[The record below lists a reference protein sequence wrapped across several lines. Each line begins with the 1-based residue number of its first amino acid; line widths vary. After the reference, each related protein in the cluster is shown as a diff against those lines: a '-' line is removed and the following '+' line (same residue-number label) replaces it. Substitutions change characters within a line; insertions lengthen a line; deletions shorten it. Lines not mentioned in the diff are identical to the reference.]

1 MVQKHRIN
9 TTLNGDKK
17 VTVELKQDYDL
28 LEILSL
34 KFTQQEAYTSLC
46 ADYGVVCGRVTA
58 NNGLGIP
65 NARVSI
71 LVPISDQDEQDPVIS
86 TLYPYKLSNDKN
98 DDGYRYNL
106 LPARQQHAGHTA
118 TGTFPDQNDILSRE
132 EQLEVFEK
140 YYKFTA
146 KTNYAGDYM
155 IWGVPLG
162 EQQLHIDVDLSDM
175 GCFSLR
181 PYDFIRQGEDA
192 NKFDRFFKFKSDTD
206 LDGLPQIV
214 AFDKTIDISPFWGN
228 MDLCQIG
235 ITRADFD
242 LSNLGIKV
250 DPVSLMLVST
260 VTDADSDAVKR
271 SGVIRRKSG
280 YKCNLQTSD
289 GKIQGVR
296 FTGRKVIGSDGTTI
310 YPELEYFDPGVIDDD
325 GTAMAVIPMNLDYV
339 YTNEFG
345 EQETTNDPN
354 KGVATS
360 TVARLKLE
368 LDNSSGEGSSKGT
381 ASATYLV
388 PNIREFNK
396 YTSGNAS
403 EYSEA
408 IISSYVFSDVFEDYL
423 NVPVPIGVT
432 LEPLTSAE
440 RLHKKELILGTNNND
455 IPEDYFYKFIYG
467 KVYTPTSFQGSHY
480 EVSATE
486 NLFGLTR
493 RDAFLGIK
501 EIRPNSEDDCTGT
514 ANYIPTNFAFRN
526 RTKFGLLLSQVLLF
540 LQFIFALI
548 FNFVFEL
555 LGRFFI
561 TVGKALYAIYFG
573 WPFKWRPFAKIGEQ
587 FQDIAYKL
595 QVNGTQVLSL
605 TTYPDCEECT
615 TDDEAAT
622 EGVNLSNTYCSVG
635 EIKFKVL
642 GIAAGGGNVY
652 LIPVEI
658 NTSTDPDSS
667 DVSPGDRARD
677 YDPTDP
683 FMSGNTFSLTG
694 ATKADTRTI
703 LNGLD
708 EQTITPVEPG
718 DVNNARFIGQGIPF
732 VDDSILPYSPASGDT
747 LTKSVS
753 YSEFDINFSNNTQ
766 LVDLAQFTSNSV
778 SFLTTSRW
786 ASQGKYGNKIFE
798 WINYVGQS
806 GSTTST
812 VQAIVLNHGSW
823 AEMAGG
829 NYETYDGPDGGD
841 TDNGEG
847 NFADRGTYVIVRIY
861 DRTKLK
867 FDPTGEPTTFD
878 IEEGCKKYDKAY
890 DENIS
895 YTYLW
900 STGNTYGSTFVPLDP
915 ESNNPLYGYPA
926 GFKESDTRPDST
938 YTLMADIISGGGARL
953 PRLVVW
959 SKLGNT
965 YYDRK
970 TKSGYSEIRDGVFTV
985 IPAIQGSSR
994 NNKLIQEWYRRK
1006 RIGLFFCGGV
1016 VNYSFIDNWLHGLLY
1031 FFKFDYRIRW
1041 DDKSVRDLNQ
1051 RGSKYPRELVFFNVL
1066 DGKFYYR
1073 STPYNP
1079 TSKTFIGQSYT
1090 GYKEILHPTTFYDV
1104 GVRDEFFDEICFD
1117 PAVDPACSVI
1127 RDLTATTYQDPG
1139 NIIEHV
1145 INYRMDVSAART
1157 DIGDFF
1163 TNSGYTFGKVMD
1175 GDVLQLISINCEA
1188 GIEAFDL
1195 DSPHYFMFNGEF
1207 LDPEDTTF
1215 MTYFKNGSSWGP
1227 TPIDFKLDTNGSFVR
1242 YCLNNRLG
1250 DFTQKVPYFLWNKK
1264 GTGFGLDDDQLW
1276 DRTAIGAQKLQ
1287 RMISVSGVTNTTTN
1301 YLMADGEEEYLIKPM
1316 TKTHNTFSFEGNYPD
1331 SLERFEAIR
1340 LTTPTSATEFVEGD
1354 LWLHVLTGT
1363 QKNPLTGNIYVVV
1376 NGAWSA
1382 PIPYVKDN
1390 KETFIFQTALNYSGN
1405 RQVLSTPFQ
1414 FYFGLRPGSTAY
1426 DKFIKYYGPRGAFPS
1441 TE

>member
-34 KFTQQEAYTSLC
+34 KFTQQDAYTSLC

-71 LVPISDQDEQDPVIS
+71 LIPISDQDEQDPVIS
-86 TLYPYKLSNDKN
+86 TLYPFKLSSDKN

-106 LPARQQHAGHTA
+106 LPARQQHAGHTP

-155 IWGVPLG
+155 IWGIPLG

-192 NKFDRFFKFKSDTD
+192 NKFDRFFKFRSDTD

-214 AFDKTIDISPFWGN
+214 AFDKTIDVSPFWGN

-368 LDNSSGEGSSKGT
+368 LDNSSGEGSSRGT

-423 NVPVPIGVT
+423 SVPVPTGVT

-486 NLFGLTR
+486 NLFGLSR

-501 EIRPNSEDDCTGT
+501 EIRPNSEDDCAGT
-514 ANYIPTNFAFRN
+514 ANYVPTNFAFRN
-526 RTKFGLLLSQVLLF
+526 RTKFGLLVSQVLLF
-540 LQFIFALI
+540 LQFIFAIIL
-548 FNFVFEL
+548 NFVFEL
-555 LGRFFI
+555 LGRFFM

-573 WPFKWRPFAKIGEQ
+573 WPFNWRPFAKIGEQ
-587 FQDIAYKL
+587 FQDIAHRL
-595 QVNGTQVLSL
+595 QVNGTQTLSL
-605 TTYPDCEECT
+605 TTYPDCEECS
-615 TDDEAAT
+615 TDDEYAT
-622 EGVNLSNTYCSVG
+622 LGSSLSSTYCSVG
-635 EIKFKVL
+635 EITFKVI
-642 GIAAGGGNVY
+642 GIGAGNARVY
-652 LIPVEI
+652 VLPYSF
-658 NTSTDPDSS
+658 NTSTNPDSS
-667 DVSPGDRARD
+667 TVVSGGRARD

-683 FMSGNTFSLTG
+683 FMSGNTFTITG
-694 ATKADTRTI
+694 STNSATRTI
-703 LNGLD
+703 LNSLHTY
-708 EQTITPVEPG
+708 TITPIAG
-718 DVNNARFIGQGIPF
+718 DPNNARFLAEAVSK
-732 VDDSILPYSPASGDT
+732 VDDTILPYSPANGDT

-753 YSEFDINFSNNTQ
+753 LSD
-766 LVDLAQFTSNSV
+766 FTV
-778 SFLTTSRW
+778 SFSTNTAAGDITKFSTMTIDQGSLDSWATGEGNYGLTYVTNLVNVVGEYTSRT
-786 ASQGKYGNKIFE
+786 
-798 WINYVGQS
+798 INGL
-806 GSTTST
+806 
-812 VQAIVLNHGSW
+812 ILNHGSW
-823 AEMAGG
+823 AELSGFNYEGYSGGDNGAG
-829 NYETYDGPDGGD
+829 NY
-841 TDNGEG
+841 
-847 NFADRGTYVIVRIY
+847 ADRGTYVTFRIY
-861 DRTKLK
+861 DRSKPKT
-867 FDPTGEPTTFD
+867 DPNSSAAVYT
-878 IEEGCKKYDKAY
+878 IEEGCAKYDKAY
-890 DENIS
+890 DESIS
-895 YTYLW
+895 QGYLW
-900 STGNTYGSTFVPLDP
+900 STGTTYGDRYIPINTQSYPYAP
-915 ESNNPLYGYPA
+915 ASYPA
-926 GFKESDTRPDST
+926 GYVESITKPGPT
-938 YTLMADIISGGGARL
+938 YTIMADIIGTSGSGRL
-953 PRLVVW
+953 PRLRIW

-985 IPAIQGSSR
+985 IPVVEGSSK
-994 NNKLIQEWYRRK
+994 NASMIQEWYRRK

-1041 DDKSVRDLNQ
+1041 DDKSIRDLNQ

-1079 TSKTFIGQSYT
+1079 TSKTFIGQSYS
-1090 GYKEILHPTTFYDV
+1090 GYKELLHPTTFYDV

-1117 PAVDPACSVI
+1117 PAVDPTCSVI

-1139 NIIEHV
+1139 NVIEHV

-1195 DSPHYFMFNGEF
+1195 DTPHYFMFNGEF

-1250 DFTQKVPYFLWNKK
+1250 DFTQKVPYFLWDKK
-1264 GTGFGLDDDQLW
+1264 ATGFGLDDDQLW

-1287 RMISVSGVTNTTTN
+1287 RMVSVSGVTNTTTN

-1316 TKTHNTFSFEGNYPD
+1316 TKTHNTFSFVGNYPD

-1340 LTTPTSATEFVEGD
+1340 LTAPTSATEFVEGD

-1363 QKNPLTGNIYVVV
+1363 QKDPLTGNIYVVV
-1376 NGAWSA
+1376 NGAWSS

-1390 KETFIFQTALNYSGN
+1390 NETFIYQTALNYSGN
-1405 RQVLSTPFQ
+1405 KQVLSTPFQ

-1426 DKFIKYYGPRGAFPS
+1426 DKFIKYYGPKGAFPS

>member
-1 MVQKHRIN
+1 MIQKHRIN
-9 TTLNGDKK
+9 TSLNGDKK

-34 KFTQQEAYTSLC
+34 KFTQQDAYTSLC
-46 ADYGVVCGRVTA
+46 ADYGVICGRVTA

-71 LVPISDQDEQDPVIS
+71 LVPISDQDELDPVIS
-86 TLYPYKLSNDKN
+86 TLYPYKLSSDKSE
-98 DDGYRYNL
+98 DGYRYNL
-106 LPARQQHAGHTA
+106 LPARQQHAGHTP
-118 TGTFPDQNDILSRE
+118 TGTFPDQNDILSGE
-132 EQLEVFEK
+132 EYLEVFEK
-140 YYKFTA
+140 YYKYTA

-181 PYDFIRQGEDA
+181 PYDFIRQGEDP
-192 NKFDRFFKFKSDTD
+192 NKFDRFYKFKSDTD
-206 LDGLPQIV
+206 LDGLAQIV
-214 AFDKTIDISPFWGN
+214 SFDKTVDISPFWGN
-228 MDLCQIG
+228 LDLCQIG

-260 VTDADSDAVKR
+260 VTDTNSDAVKR
-271 SGVIRRKSG
+271 SGVIRRKTG

-296 FTGRKVIGSDGTTI
+296 FTGKKVIGSDGVTI
-310 YPELEYFDPGVIDDD
+310 YPELEYFDPGIIEED
-325 GTAMAVIPMNLDYV
+325 GTAMATIPMNLDYI

-360 TVARLKLE
+360 TIARLKLE
-368 LDNSSGEGSSKGT
+368 LGDSLQGTTKGT
-381 ASATYLV
+381 TTATYLV

-396 YTSGNAS
+396 TTGGAVD

-408 IISSYVFSDVFEDYL
+408 ILSSYVFSDVFEDYL
-423 NVPVPIGVT
+423 NVLTPTGVT
-432 LEPLTSAE
+432 LQSLTTDE
-440 RLHKKELILGTNNND
+440 RNHKKELILGTNNND

-480 EVSATE
+480 EVSAAE

-526 RTKFGLLLSQVLLF
+526 RTKFELIISQVLLF

-548 FNFVFEL
+548 LNFVFEL
-555 LGRFFI
+555 LGRFFMTI
-561 TVGKALYAIYFG
+561 GKALYSIYFG
-573 WPFKWRPFAKIGEQ
+573 WPFNWRPFAKIGEQ
-587 FQDIAYKL
+587 FQDIAHKL
-595 QVNGTQVLSL
+595 QVNGTQTLSL

-622 EGVNLSNTYCSVG
+622 LGASLSSTYCSVG
-635 EIKFKVL
+635 EITFKVI
-642 GIAAGGGNVY
+642 GIGAGNANVY
-652 LIPVEI
+652 LLPYSI
-658 NTSTDPDSS
+658 NTSTNENTSKVTS
-667 DVSPGDRARD
+667 GGRARD
-677 YDPTDP
+677 YVSTDP
-683 FMSGNTFSLTG
+683 FMSGNTFSITG
-694 ATKADTRTI
+694 STNSQTRTI
-703 LNGLD
+703 LNSLHT
-708 EQTITPVEPG
+708 QTITPIAG
-718 DVNNARFIGQGIPF
+718 DPNNSRFIAEAISTN
-732 VDDSILPYSPASGDT
+732 DDTILPFSSSSGDT

-753 YSEFDINFSNNTQ
+753 VSDFTASFNTNSAVGDIIRFNTITIDQGSLDSWATGEGHYGTTYITNLVNVVGEYSSRTINGLF
-766 LVDLAQFTSNSV
+766 F
-778 SFLTTSRW
+778 
-786 ASQGKYGNKIFE
+786 
-798 WINYVGQS
+798 
-806 GSTTST
+806 
-812 VQAIVLNHGSW
+812 NHGGW
-823 AEMAGG
+823 AELSGFNYEGYSGG
-829 NYETYDGPDGGD
+829 N
-841 TDNGEG
+841 NGAG
-847 NFADRGTYVIVRIY
+847 NYSDRGTYVTFRIY
-861 DRTKLK
+861 DRSVPKL
-867 FDPTGEPTTFD
+867 DPNSSANSFN
-878 IEEGCKKYDKAY
+878 IEEGCAKYDKAY
-890 DENIS
+890 NEAIS
-895 YTYLW
+895 QAYLW
-900 STGNTYGSTFVPLDP
+900 STGNTYGDRYIPLNPPTYPSGYVESTT
-915 ESNNPLYGYPA
+915 NPGA
-926 GFKESDTRPDST
+926 N
-938 YTLMADIISGGGARL
+938 YTIMADIIGASGAGRL
-953 PRLVVW
+953 PRLRIW
-959 SKLGNT
+959 SKLGNS

-985 IPAIQGSSR
+985 IPVVEGGSK
-994 NNKLIQEWYRRK
+994 NADLIQEWYRRK
-1006 RIGLFFCGGV
+1006 RIGMFFCGGV
-1016 VNYSFIDNWLHGLLY
+1016 VNYSYIDNWLHGLLY
-1031 FFKFDYRIRW
+1031 FFKFDFRIKW
-1041 DDKSVRDLNQ
+1041 DDLSIRDLNQ
-1051 RGSKYPRELVFFNVL
+1051 RGSKYPRELIFFNVL
-1066 DGKFYYR
+1066 DSKFYYR

-1079 TSKTFIGQSYT
+1079 TTKTFTGQSYS
-1090 GYKEILHPTTFYDV
+1090 GYKELLHPTTFYDV

-1117 PAVDPACSVI
+1117 PNVDPTCSVI

-1145 INYRMDVSAART
+1145 INYRMDVSSART

-1163 TNSGYTFGKVMD
+1163 TNTGYGNNVKVMD

-1215 MTYFKNGSSWGP
+1215 MSYFKNGSAWGP
-1227 TPIDFKLDTNGSFVR
+1227 TPIDFKLDVNGSFVR

-1250 DFTQKVPYFLWNKK
+1250 DFTQKVPHFLWNK
-1264 GTGFGLDDDQLW
+1264 GDVGFGLDDDQSW
-1276 DRTAIGAQKLQ
+1276 DRNSIGVQKLQ
-1287 RMISVSGVTNTTTN
+1287 RMFSVSGATSTTTN

-1316 TKTHNTFSFEGNYPD
+1316 TKAHNTFSFVGNYPD

-1354 LWLHVLTGT
+1354 LWLHVTSGT
-1363 QKNPLTGNIYVVV
+1363 TKNPLAGNIYVVV
-1376 NGAWSA
+1376 NGAWSSA
-1382 PIPYVKDN
+1382 IPYVKDN
-1390 KETFIFQTALNYSGN
+1390 NETFIFQTALNYSGTK
-1405 RQVLSTPFQ
+1405 QVLSTPFQ
-1414 FYFGLRPGSTAY
+1414 FFFGLRPGSSAY
-1426 DKFIKYYGPRGAFPS
+1426 DKFIKYYGPKGAFPS

>member
-34 KFTQQEAYTSLC
+34 KFTQQDAYTSLC

-86 TLYPYKLSNDKN
+86 TLYPFKLSSDKN

-106 LPARQQHAGHTA
+106 LPARQQHAGHTP

-155 IWGVPLG
+155 IWGIPLG

-192 NKFDRFFKFKSDTD
+192 NKFDRFFKFRSDTD

-214 AFDKTIDISPFWGN
+214 AFDKTIDVSPFWGN

-250 DPVSLMLVST
+250 DPVSLMLVSA
-260 VTDADSDAVKR
+260 VTDSDGDAVKR

-296 FTGRKVIGSDGTTI
+296 FTGRKVIGSDGVTL
-310 YPELEYFDPGVIDDD
+310 YPELEYFNPGVIDED
-325 GTAMAVIPMNLDYV
+325 GTAMATMPMNLDYV

-360 TVARLKLE
+360 TIARLKLE
-368 LDNSSGEGSSKGT
+368 LSGSSGEGSARGT
-381 ASATYLV
+381 SSATYLV

-396 YTSGNAS
+396 YSTGGAS

-408 IISSYVFSDVFEDYL
+408 IISSYVFSDVFEDYI
-423 NVPVPIGVT
+423 NVPVPTGVT

-440 RLHKKELILGTNNND
+440 KLHKKELILGTNNND

-480 EVSATE
+480 EVSAVE

-514 ANYIPTNFAFRN
+514 ANYIPTNFAFKN

-540 LQFIFALI
+540 LQFIFAIIL
-548 FNFVFEL
+548 NFVFEL
-555 LGRFFI
+555 LGRFFMTI
-561 TVGKALYAIYFG
+561 GKALYAIYFG
-573 WPFKWRPFAKIGEQ
+573 WPFNWRPFAKIGEQ
-587 FQDIAYKL
+587 FQDIAHRL
-595 QVNGTQVLSL
+595 QVNGTQTLSL
-605 TTYPDCEECT
+605 TTYPDCEECS
-615 TDDEAAT
+615 TDDEYAT
-622 EGVNLSNTYCSVG
+622 LGASLSSTYCSVG
-635 EIKFKVL
+635 EITFKVI
-642 GIAAGGGNVY
+642 GIGATGGNVFV
-652 LIPVEI
+652 IPYSFNTDTNE
-658 NTSTDPDSS
+658 NTSA
-667 DVSPGDRARD
+667 VFPGGRARD
-677 YDPTDP
+677 YDPNDS
-683 FMSGNTFSLTG
+683 FMSGNTFAITG
-694 ATKADTRTI
+694 STNSATRTI
-703 LNGLD
+703 LNSLHTY
-708 EQTITPVEPG
+708 TITPIPN
-718 DVNNARFIGQGIPF
+718 DPNNSRF
-732 VDDSILPYSPASGDT
+732 VAEAVSAVKDNILPYSPASGDT

-753 YSEFDINFSNNTQ
+753 LSD
-766 LVDLAQFTSNSV
+766 FTV
-778 SFLTTSRW
+778 SFSTNAAAGDRIKFATNTINQGILDSWATGEGNYGTAYVTYLVNVVGEYSSR
-786 ASQGKYGNKIFE
+786 
-798 WINYVGQS
+798 
-806 GSTTST
+806 T
-812 VQAIVLNHGSW
+812 VNGLFFNHGSW
-823 AEMAGG
+823 AELSGFNYEGYSGG
-829 NYETYDGPDGGD
+829 N
-841 TDNGEG
+841 NGSG
-847 NFADRGTYVIVRIY
+847 NYADRGTYVTFRIY
-861 DRTKLK
+861 DRSKPK
-867 FDPTGEPTTFD
+867 INPDSPAAVFN
-878 IEEGCKKYDKAY
+878 IEEGCFKYDKAY
-890 DENIS
+890 DESIS
-895 YTYLW
+895 QAYLW
-900 STGNTYGSTFVPLDP
+900 STGSTYGDRYTPVYPPAYPSGYV
-915 ESNNPLYGYPA
+915 ESATKPN
-926 GFKESDTRPDST
+926 SS
-938 YTLMADIISGGGARL
+938 YTIMADIIGSSGAGRL
-953 PRLVVW
+953 PRLVIW

-985 IPAIQGSSR
+985 IPVVEGGSKNASM
-994 NNKLIQEWYRRK
+994 IQEWYRRK

-1016 VNYSFIDNWLHGLLY
+1016 TNYSFIENWLHGLLY
-1031 FFKFDYRIRW
+1031 FFKFDYRIKW
-1041 DDKSVRDLNQ
+1041 DDKTIRDLNQ

-1079 TSKTFIGQSYT
+1079 TTKLFIGQKPNEQKPYV
-1090 GYKEILHPTTFYDV
+1090 ELLHPTTFYDV

-1117 PAVDPACSVI
+1117 PAVDPTCSVI
-1127 RDLTATTYQDPG
+1127 RDLTASSYQDPG
-1139 NIIEHV
+1139 NVIEHV

-1157 DIGDFF
+1157 NIDDFF
-1163 TNSGYTFGKVMD
+1163 TNSGYTFNGYVMD

-1195 DSPHYFMFNGEF
+1195 DSSHYFMFNGEF

-1227 TPIDFKLDTNGSFVR
+1227 TPIDFKLDVNGSFVR

-1250 DFTQKVPYFLWNKK
+1250 DFTQKVPFYLWNK
-1264 GTGFGLDDDQLW
+1264 GATGFGLNDDQFW
-1276 DRTAIGAQKLQ
+1276 DRNAIGVQKLQ
-1287 RMISVSGVTNTTTN
+1287 RMVSISGTTSTTTN

-1316 TKTHNTFSFEGNYPD
+1316 TKTHDTFSLVGNYPD

-1390 KETFIFQTALNYSGN
+1390 NETFIYQTALNYSGN
-1405 RQVLSTPFQ
+1405 KQVLSTPFQ

-1426 DKFIKYYGPRGAFPS
+1426 DKFIKYYGPKGAFPS